1 MKSRINRSL
10 YIGIA
15 LAAVAA
21 VHAQAQTLT
30 ADVPF
35 SFHMGS
41 NAMPQGAYR
50 IAATSTQTI
59 AWMTQMDGNG
69 AAAISTFT
77 VVGKTS
83 EALPRLV
90 FRRYGADYFLA
101 EIWSGDASLGLAI
114 PPSTREKELAR
125 NGAAPTLAMIR
136 LALRK

>member
-21 VHAQAQTLT
+21 IHAQAQTLT

-50 IAATSTQTI
+50 IAATSSHTM

-77 VVGKTS
+77 VAGKKS
-83 EALPRLV
+83 EASPRLV

-101 EIWSGDASLGLAI
+101 EIWGGDASFGLAM
-114 PPSTREKELAR
+114 PQSTREKELAR
-125 NGAAPTLAMIR
+125 NGAAPTLAVIQ